1 MARLRWEAQI
11 KELEGKLHRAKEEME
26 KVKQAKEA
34 AERADREE
42 GAKF

>member
-11 KELEGKLHRAKEEME
+11 KELEGKLQRAREEVE

-34 AERADREE
+34 AERAGREE